1 MGVKSAVNGPD
12 SSQVLQTTS
21 TPKYHAADKH
31 DTPPSH
37 FIVTLDKPA
46 RLYPVNGEH

>member
-1 MGVKSAVNGPD
+1 MSSLSDFVTMYKSICQICCTGAG
-12 SSQVLQTTS
+12 

-37 FIVTLDKPA
+37 LILTLSSIP
-46 RLYPVNGEH
+46 